1 MKHITIKDIA
11 RHLSLSVSTV
21 SRALINDKNIRQ
33 ETKERVLET
42 AKMLGYKPN
51 PVATNLKYGHT
62 NTVGVIVPEML
73 TPFASQVISGIQ
85 SVLYANGIKVIIAE
99 SDEDPNKERENLQT
113 MERFMVDGIII
124 CLCSYKENLDQ
135 YIRLQQAEMPMVFY
149 DRIPYGMNVS
159 QVIVDDYIK
168 AFFLVEHLIREGYRH
183 IVHLQGP
190 DDVYNSVE
198 RARGYK
204 DALVKF
210 NIPFD
215 KDRMLKAGLT
225 FKDGANAA
233 DMLIEKGV
241 SFDAI
246 FAFTDTLA
254 IGAMNRLRDLG
265 KKIPEEIAIASFSGT
280 VLSTIVYPQLTT
292 VEPPLQQMGK
302 VVAELIIEK
311 IKEPLSPNR
320 SIVLDAEIK
329 LRASLSRTL
338 VEEHCMHVV
347 AWFDQKNVR
356 VVRWRVKDEETFY
369 EMLWE
374 LMEAVPVAKREEE
387 QSGFE
392 EVFRTQK
399 FSSVLVLDGQG
410 IQGWNDTGIIQV

>member
-190 DDVYNSVE
+190 DDVSVKAKIASKE
-198 RARGYK
+198 IPFSINISAAFAPSLK
-204 DALVKF
+204 VNPAF
-210 NIPFD
+210 NILSLLNG
-215 KDRMLKAGLT
+215 MLNL
-225 FKDGANAA
+225 ANAS
-233 DMLIEKGV
+233 LYP
-241 SFDAI
+241 
-246 FAFTDTLA
+246 LA
-254 IGAMNRLRDLG
+254 
-265 KKIPEEIAIASFSGT
+265 
-280 VLSTIVYPQLTT
+280 LST
-292 VEPPLQQMGK
+292 
-302 VVAELIIEK
+302 ELYT
-311 IKEPLSPNR
+311 S
-320 SIVLDAEIK
+320 
-329 LRASLSRTL
+329 
-338 VEEHCMHVV
+338 
-347 AWFDQKNVR
+347 
-356 VVRWRVKDEETFY
+356 
-369 EMLWE
+369 
-374 LMEAVPVAKREEE
+374 
-387 QSGFE
+387 SGPC
-392 EVFRTQK
+392 K
-399 FSSVLVLDGQG
+399 
-410 IQGWNDTGIIQV
+410 